1 MENASNVASLSG
13 FRRPRVPPS
22 QLGLNKGK
30 RIGKYHRVVMRE
42 INLST
47 TFNTDYRRRLSD
59 AHQRLI
65 LLRAAGRT
73 ANRLFDDFASVDH
86 AKSLIAFHSTREPLA
101 VGCFHDYRAVW
112 PNGH

>member
-47 TFNTDYRRRLSD
+47 TFNTDHRRRLSD

-65 LLRAAGRT
+65 LLRATGSAP
-73 ANRLFDDFASVDH
+73 NRLFDNFASIDH
-86 AKSLIAFHSTREPLA
+86 ANSLIAIQSTRET
-101 VGCFHDYRAVW
+101 VRR
-112 PNGH
+112 